1 MTALEH
7 DIRTTLE
14 RDERPEW
21 PASEL
26 RRVVLRLADGE
37 FVQAGT
43 APCLEAAKSLAYSL
57 IRELDHPSGEWPRIG
72 DRHIRPDAVMS
83 VDILRLEN

>member
-1 MTALEH
+1 VTVLEH
-7 DIRTTLE
+7 ETRTTLE
-14 RDERPEW
+14 RNERPEW

-37 FVQAGT
+37 FLQAGT
-43 APCLEAAKSLAYSL
+43 APCLDAAKSLAFSL

-72 DRHIRPDAVMS
+72 DRHVRPDAVIS
-83 VDILRLEN
+83 VDILRVER

>member
-1 MTALEH
+1 LTALEH